1 MTKTLPYVRFATA
14 LAILL
19 AIIWQITDR
28 LIHSVFRPGEYFA
41 YFTIQSSLVAAVVLT
56 VSGIRELK
64 NLEDTKT
71 LNLARLSVSTYAI
84 VVAVVY
90 NALLRGTPVLPG
102 NPDYGYDWPVL
113 PNEILHVWAP
123 VFIVLDLALTKMDYK
138 LNFKQVFWVLVFPLA
153 WLAFTIVRGLITN
166 WWAYW
171 FLNPNEDAGVTG
183 VVAYIIVIV
192 IFGLV
197 SASISL
203 GLNRLASKAI
213 RQTL

>member
-1 MTKTLPYVRFATA
+1 MVKPLPALRLLTATS
-14 LAILL
+14 LIVAIV
-19 AIIWQITDR
+19 WQITDR

-102 NPDYGYDWPVL
+102 DPDYGYDWPVL

-123 VFIVLDLALTKMDYK
+123 IFIVLDLALTKMNHK
-138 LNFKQVFWVLVFPLA
+138 LKFKQVFWVLVFPLA

-213 RQTL
+213 R

>member
-1 MTKTLPYVRFATA
+1 MVKPLPALRLLTATS
-14 LAILL
+14 LIVAIV
-19 AIIWQITDR
+19 WQITDR
-28 LIHSVFRPGEYFA
+28 LIHNIFRPGEYFA

-102 NPDYGYDWPVL
+102 DPDYGYDWPVL

-123 VFIVLDLALTKMDYK
+123 VFIVLDLALTRMNVK
-138 LNFKQVFWVLVFPLA
+138 LKFKQVFWVLVFPLA

-203 GLNRLASKAI
+203 ALNRLASKAI
-213 RQTL
+213 R